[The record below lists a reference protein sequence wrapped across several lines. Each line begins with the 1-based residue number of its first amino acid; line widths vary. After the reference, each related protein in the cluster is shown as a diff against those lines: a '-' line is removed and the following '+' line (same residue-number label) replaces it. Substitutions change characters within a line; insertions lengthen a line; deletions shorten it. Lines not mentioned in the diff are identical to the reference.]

1 MNEEMRR
8 FMEGDFDDGMLD
20 ISVSCSHCNHLYG
33 IEVESIYGLVT
44 LEKCCN
50 ACKNQ
55 NLITYGIQDGE
66 LVSLEVSNPDEDYD
80 KK

>member
-8 FMEGDFDDGMLD
+8 FMEGDFDDGMLN
-20 ISVSCSHCNHLYG
+20 ISVSCSHCKHIYEV
-33 IEVESIYGLVT
+33 EVESIDGLVT
-44 LEKCCN
+44 QKESCN
-50 ACKNQ
+50 ACMKQ
-55 NLITYGIQDGE
+55 NFITYGIQYGE

>member
-1 MNEEMRR
+1 MNEEMRL

-20 ISVSCSHCNHLYG
+20 ISVSCSLCNHVYDV
-33 IEVESIYGLVT
+33 EVESIDGLVT
-44 LEKCCN
+44 QEQCCN
-50 ACKNQ
+50 ACMRQ

>member
-20 ISVSCSHCNHLYG
+20 ISVSCSHCNHIYEV
-33 IEVESIYGLVT
+33 EVESIDGLVT
-44 LEKCCN
+44 QEERCN
-50 ACKNQ
+50 ACMRK
-55 NLITYGIQDGE
+55 NLITYDIQDDE

>member
-8 FMEGDFDDGMLD
+8 FIEGDFDDGMLD
-20 ISVSCSHCNHLYG
+20 ISVSCSHCNHVYEV
-33 IEVESIYGLVT
+33 EVESMDGLLT
-44 LEKCCN
+44 QKECCN
-50 ACKNQ
+50 ACMKQ
-55 NLITYGIQDGE
+55 NFITYGIQNGE

>member
-20 ISVSCSHCNHLYG
+20 ISVSCSHCNHIYEV
-33 IEVESIYGLVT
+33 EVESIDGLVT
-44 LEKCCN
+44 KKECCN
-50 ACKNQ
+50 ACMRK
-55 NLITYGIQDGE
+55 NLITYDIQDDE
-66 LVSLEVSNPDEDYD
+66 LVRLEVSNSNEDYD

>member
-20 ISVSCSHCNHLYG
+20 ISVSCSHCNHVYE

-44 LEKCCN
+44 LDKCCN
-50 ACKNQ
+50 ACKN
-55 NLITYGIQDGE
+55 
-66 LVSLEVSNPDEDYD
+66 
-80 KK
+80 